1 MPLPLPDTAKRLL
14 DAPTFVTVST
24 VNPDGGPQATVV
36 WVKREGDDVLFSTV
50 RGRRKERN
58 LARDP
63 RISLSF
69 FDPANSYWYT
79 ELRGAV
85 TVTEDGGPELIQEL
99 SQKYNGVAYT
109 HDGPDDARVVV
120 RLTPEKIV
128 GR

>member
-1 MPLPLPDTAKRLL
+1 MPVPLPETAKRLL

-69 FDPANSYWYT
+69 FDPENPYWYT

-109 HDGPDDARVVV
+109 HDGPDDTRVVV